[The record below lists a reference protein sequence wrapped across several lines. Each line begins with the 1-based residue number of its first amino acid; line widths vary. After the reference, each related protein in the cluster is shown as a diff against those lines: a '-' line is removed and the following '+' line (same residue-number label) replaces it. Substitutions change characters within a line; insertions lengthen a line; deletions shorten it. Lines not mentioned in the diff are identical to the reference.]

1 MYSTPNEALIAP
13 SYLMISA
20 IFIWAVI
27 VCSKRK
33 ELTVE
38 PTQPSLREN
47 SKISVFNRDGET
59 DIEMPSHSHKV
70 KELEKN
76 RKSDERESSK
86 VKKLDGKDDP
96 NSNESEKRHP
106 HSGKEKHSRKE
117 VLSVKDDDQDRQM
130 KGKDQKSKNQKQSPE
145 VEGPNHENKGK
156 STEKRVSWK
165 SEEHRSGNLF
175 FKFSFKFHLKF
186 PTNFPLK
193 IKK

>member
-1 MYSTPNEALIAP
+1 MYSTLNEALIAP
-13 SYLMISA
+13 SYLIISA

-33 ELTVE
+33 ELAVE

-86 VKKLDGKDDP
+86 MKKLDGKGDP

-106 HSGKEKHSRKE
+106 HSGKETKNDS
-117 VLSVKDDDQDRQM
+117 QDRQM
-130 KGKDQKSKNQKQSPE
+130 KGKD
-145 VEGPNHENKGK
+145 
-156 STEKRVSWK
+156 
-165 SEEHRSGNLF
+165 
-175 FKFSFKFHLKF
+175 
-186 PTNFPLK
+186 
-193 IKK
+193 